1 MTLLVDCLIWG
12 VGIIV
17 VAIIAIRIAD
27 KKKYMRD
34 GIARLEHWLNAKDEN
49 DSD

>member
-1 MTLLVDCLIWG
+1 MIEICAWLVA
-12 VGIIV
+12 IV
-17 VAIIAIRIAD
+17 VVFLVAKKIAD
-27 KKKYMRD
+27 KRNYVKQ